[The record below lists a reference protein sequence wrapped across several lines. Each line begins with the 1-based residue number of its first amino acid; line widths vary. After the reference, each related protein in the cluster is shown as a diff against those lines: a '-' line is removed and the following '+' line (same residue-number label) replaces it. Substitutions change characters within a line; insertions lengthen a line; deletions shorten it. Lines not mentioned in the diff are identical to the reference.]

1 MITFLIFV
9 AIFFSI
15 VGGFFLGNF
24 IECLLDALEGRA
36 VRYNIAGIIIALIGL
51 SSCAFLICGS
61 VKAINKVE
69 EQKKESIKI
78 ETRVA
83 PQVDTTINI
92 KDGLKDT
99 IYVYHFKEVE
109 D

>member
-9 AIFFSI
+9 AIFFSV
-15 VGGFFLGNF
+15 VGGFFLGSF
-24 IECLLDALEGRA
+24 FECLLDVLEGRA
-36 VRYNIAGIIIALIGL
+36 IRYNIAGIIIALIGL
-51 SSCAFLICGS
+51 SSCAFLICGCA
-61 VKAINKVE
+61 KAINKVE
-69 EQKKESIKI
+69 AQKKEGVKI

-99 IYVYHFKEVE
+99 IYVYYFKEVE
-109 D
+109 E